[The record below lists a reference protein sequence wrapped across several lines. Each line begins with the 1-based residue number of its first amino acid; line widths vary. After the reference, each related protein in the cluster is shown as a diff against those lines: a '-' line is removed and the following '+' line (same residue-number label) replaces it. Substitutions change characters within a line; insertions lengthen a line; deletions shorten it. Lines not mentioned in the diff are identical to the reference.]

1 MQYHIVGI
9 GGAGMSAIAH
19 MLLDQGHRVS
29 GSDLLW
35 NGQTAAL
42 AARGARIDRGHHP
55 NHVAG
60 ADALISTAAVS
71 GEHPEL
77 RAAVERGIPCLS
89 RADLWREW
97 SAQRPVLAVAGTHG
111 KTTTTAMIALIL
123 EQAGLDPG
131 FMIGAE
137 IPDLKV
143 AARWGDPAAPLVIE
157 ADEYAWAFLALRPQ
171 LAVITNIEWDH
182 PDIYADMASYSAA
195 FASFAAG
202 AGEVLLNEE
211 AAAVLAPATTTYT
224 YGFGEAADYRL
235 LAGTQAW
242 QAWRGNVRLTDLE
255 LALPGRHNLS
265 NALAALAAVD
275 RLGVAGC
282 RATQALAQFR
292 GAARRFEFKG
302 EAAGV
307 VVIDDYAHHPSEVRA
322 TLAAARE
329 RYEQRRLMVY
339 LQPHT
344 YSRMQALREAWG
356 TAFTDADQVFIGD
369 VFAAREQ
376 GDPAASARELVER
389 VATRHPAVRYVGTI
403 EAAAELILQLLQPG
417 DVLLTLGAGDSY
429 RIGETVLHRLQA
441 LYSKS
446 YGSADF
452 SS

>member
-1 MQYHIVGI
+1 MHYHIVGI

-29 GSDLLW
+29 GSDVLL
-35 NGQTAAL
+35 NAQTAAL
-42 AARGARIDRGHHP
+42 AARGAHIDQGHRAE
-55 NHVAG
+55 HVAG

-71 GEHPEL
+71 GEHPEV

-97 SAQRPVLAVAGTHG
+97 SAQRAVLAVAGTHG

-123 EQAGLDPG
+123 KQAGLDPG

-137 IPDLKV
+137 IPDLAV
-143 AARWGDPAAPLVIE
+143 AARWGNPAAPLVIE

-171 LAVITNIEWDH
+171 IAVITNIEWDH
-182 PDIYADMASYSAA
+182 PDVYADMATYSAA
-195 FASFAAG
+195 FASFAAS
-202 AGEVLLNEE
+202 AGEVLLSEE
-211 AAAVLAPATTTYT
+211 AAAVLAPEITTHT
-224 YGFGEAADYRL
+224 YGFGEAVNYRL
-235 LAGTQAW
+235 LPTAMGW
-242 QAWRGNVRLTDLE
+242 QAWRDRVRLADLN

-265 NALAALAAVD
+265 NALAALATAD
-275 RLGVAGC
+275 RLGIAGTD
-282 RATQALAQFR
+282 AAKALAQFR

-307 VVIDDYAHHPSEVRA
+307 IVIDDYAHHPTEVRA

-329 RYEQRRLMVY
+329 RYEHRRLLVY

-344 YSRMQALREAWG
+344 YSRMQALREAWS
-356 TAFTDADQVFIGD
+356 TAFDGADLVLIGD

-389 VATRHPAVRYVGTI
+389 IADRHSAVRYVGAI
-403 EAAAELILQLLQPG
+403 KPAAELVLQLLQPG

-429 RIGETVLHRLQA
+429 QIGETVLHRLQA
-441 LYSKS
+441 LFSKS
-446 YGSADF
+446 YGSAEF